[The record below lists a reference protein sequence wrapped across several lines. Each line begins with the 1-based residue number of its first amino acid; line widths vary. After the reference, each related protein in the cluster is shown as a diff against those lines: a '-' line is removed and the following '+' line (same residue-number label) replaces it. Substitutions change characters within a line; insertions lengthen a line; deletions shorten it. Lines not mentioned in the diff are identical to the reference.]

1 MKKRNFA
8 VDLAR
13 SKIMKKSC
21 EKFLPR
27 FNDFVYLQ
35 PTSQNTPDSDL
46 LLEKHQNKWLGKGFM
61 RQIY

>member
-1 MKKRNFA
+1 
-8 VDLAR
+8 
-13 SKIMKKSC
+13 MKKSC

-27 FNDFVYLQ
+27 LNDFVYLQ
-35 PTSQNTPDSDL
+35 ATSQNTPDSDL